1 MYMYMCMH
9 TMQIQS
15 SRAKHNSV
23 TIPPKIKL
31 AHFKLMIICIACESN
46 GGFYIKNNN
55 PLYSPLSH

>member
-1 MYMYMCMH
+1 MYMYMYTCMH

-31 AHFKLMIICIACESN
+31 VHFKLMIMHPHVNQKRWI
-46 GGFYIKNNN
+46 
-55 PLYSPLSH
+55 LH